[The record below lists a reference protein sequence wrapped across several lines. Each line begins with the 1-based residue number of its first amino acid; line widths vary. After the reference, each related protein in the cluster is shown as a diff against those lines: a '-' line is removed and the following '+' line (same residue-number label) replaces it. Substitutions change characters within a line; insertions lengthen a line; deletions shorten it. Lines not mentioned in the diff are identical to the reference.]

1 MGMNDSYP
9 LPPGLADYLSDLP
22 LHELDFT
29 PVPVKARHDGW
40 TPARQRG
47 FILRL
52 ALIGCVASSA
62 TAVGMTRES
71 AYQLRKHPGAAGF
84 VAAWTKA
91 IGWGRSH
98 ASDLRLTRALIG
110 EVQRVYYRGRKIDE
124 YVRFDNRLLMA
135 GSGSS
140 PCFRGR
146 TRRPITRSCADSS
159 KKSIP
164 AAATDRGIRIFSLIQ
179 RDLRE
184 V

>member
-1 MGMNDSYP
+1 MDDSYP

-22 LHELDFT
+22 LHELDFS
-29 PVPVKARHDGW
+29 PVSVKARHDGW

-52 ALIGCVASSA
+52 ALIGCVSSSA

-110 EVQRVYYRGRKIDE
+110 EVKRVYYRGRKIDE

-135 GSGSS
+135 GIRQQ
-140 PCFRGR
+140 PMLPR
-146 TRRPITRSCADSS
+146 TDPQADYEELRRLLEEIDPGGGDRPWDKDFLADSAS
-159 KKSIP
+159 S
-164 AAATDRGIRIFSLIQ
+164 S
-179 RDLRE
+179 
-184 V
+184 